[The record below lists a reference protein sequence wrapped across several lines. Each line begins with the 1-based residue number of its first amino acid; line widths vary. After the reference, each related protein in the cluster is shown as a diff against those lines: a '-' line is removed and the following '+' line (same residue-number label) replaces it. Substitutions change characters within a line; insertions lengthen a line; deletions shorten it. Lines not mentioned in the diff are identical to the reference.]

1 MSLPVFEK
9 VPLVEICS
17 VPHPMHNGPE
27 KVMAEHPE
35 QMQHTDMV

>member
-27 KVMAEHPE
+27 KVMAEHLE